1 MKKAR
6 ANTND
11 YWDKKLLEVE
21 EKDPNRWRH
30 SGFKKMYI
38 EGDSSS
44 GSDHESYRYNRVSN
58 THITESK
65 WPDVSW
71 ISSTNINIHSI
82 QTFRLIA
89 IEVVAAD
96 HEIVNLRQIHQNVDH
111 QVMYVDDHHNRQY
124 SAGEHRKN
132 EPIPISVGVHLL
144 RY

>member
-1 MKKAR
+1 MSSDPSLPIGRRKEIDNVMKKAR

-58 THITESK
+58 TEYYRIRMACCCMGIFSK
-65 WPDVSW
+65 
-71 ISSTNINIHSI
+71 NRKHS
-82 QTFRLIA
+82 F
-89 IEVVAAD
+89 D
-96 HEIVNLRQIHQNVDH
+96 
-111 QVMYVDDHHNRQY
+111 
-124 SAGEHRKN
+124 RK
-132 EPIPISVGVHLL
+132 HLG
-144 RY
+144 

>member
-44 GSDHESYRYNRVSN
+44 GSDHESYRYNRVNSIN
-58 THITESK
+58 Q
-65 WPDVSW
+65 
-71 ISSTNINIHSI
+71 SSDAIN
-82 QTFRLIA
+82 R
-89 IEVVAAD
+89 V
-96 HEIVNLRQIHQNVDH
+96 EI
-111 QVMYVDDHHNRQY
+111 
-124 SAGEHRKN
+124 
-132 EPIPISVGVHLL
+132 
-144 RY
+144 